1 VELVLILFLL
11 AFLVLLTWGV
21 YSFIT
26 SPGQVFTTNKAGNQ
40 SFHLPSEVKS
50 GFAEEAFNDRETGV
64 ELKKRK
70 LQAGPEPD
78 NFAWGNLWKRKLA
91 EEAKVQ
97 SLIRQGLPIEYDRML
112 LSEAWVKQLIAKAK
126 EAEVGNE
133 IGRIRKA
140 FLENLEL
147 EQSSDIL
154 SAERV
159 ATLKQEVFQE
169 LRSSELERLK
179 RRLELGLYFDGDLR
193 LVSVQDWKD
202 LKSEFDDVRNVWLR
216 NRRRPSPQPYGVSSF
231 GAEQLVADWLL
242 FLGCKNVHV
251 TQPSQDDGID
261 VFADDYVCQVK
272 NYSTQLVSVNEV
284 REIYGVSAMVGK
296 RAMLFASTGL
306 TASAAKFAE
315 EAYIPAIKFVV
326 ETSELVPLNAEA
338 EKFLD
343 EGMYEFPE

>member
-1 VELVLILFLL
+1 VELVLILLLL
-11 AFLVLLTWGV
+11 AFLVLLSWGV
-21 YSFIT
+21 YSFLT
-26 SPGQVFTTNKAGNQ
+26 APGQVFTTNKTGNR
-40 SFHLPSEVKS
+40 SSHLPSKVKS
-50 GFAEEAFNDRETGV
+50 AFAEEANYERETGV
-64 ELKKRK
+64 EVKKREVK
-70 LQAGPEPD
+70 ARPKPD
-78 NFAWGNLWKRKLA
+78 NLAWGRLWTRKVA
-91 EEAKVQ
+91 EEAKVKSQ
-97 SLIRQGLPIEYDRML
+97 ILQGLPIEYDRSL
-112 LSEAWVKQLIAKAK
+112 LSEAWVDQLITQARDAK
-126 EAEVGNE
+126 VGNE
-133 IGRIRKA
+133 TDKIRKA

-154 SAERV
+154 STERV
-159 ATLKQEVFQE
+159 AAIKREVFQE
-169 LRSSELERLK
+169 LRSAELERLK
-179 RRLELGLYFDGDLR
+179 RLLELDSDFDGDPR
-193 LVSVQDWKD
+193 LVSVQDWRD
-202 LKSEFDDVRNVWLR
+202 LKSEFEDVRNVWLR
-216 NRRRPSPQPYGVSSF
+216 NRRRPSAQPYGVSSF

-315 EAYIPAIKFVV
+315 EAHIPAIKFVV

-343 EGMYEFPE
+343 EGMY